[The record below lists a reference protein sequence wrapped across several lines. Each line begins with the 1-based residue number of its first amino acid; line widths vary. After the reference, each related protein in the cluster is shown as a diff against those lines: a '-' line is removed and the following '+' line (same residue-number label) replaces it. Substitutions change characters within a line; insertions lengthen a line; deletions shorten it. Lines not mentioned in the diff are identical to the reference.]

1 MTELKRVLILE
12 ENTDHLQLLT
22 SLLECHFSPIDIH
35 TVETVEDCLDFLEQ
49 TPYDI
54 IMSGCYIHNACIT
67 ERLTDIVAG
76 SNGAPI
82 IIISG
87 SGDENIAAQTI
98 KLGASEYIVK
108 TKKSLDKIPQILTK
122 YFKLSQRTK
131 GKKYPQPGTVETT
144 GRLIREIDH
153 LMQKARFLTTDIAS
167 RSKPD
172 DQDALDS
179 LFSQISRL
187 RKLIQDQK

>member
-87 SGDENIAAQTI
+87 SGDENIAA
-98 KLGASEYIVK
+98 
-108 TKKSLDKIPQILTK
+108 
-122 YFKLSQRTK
+122 
-131 GKKYPQPGTVETT
+131 
-144 GRLIREIDH
+144 
-153 LMQKARFLTTDIAS
+153 
-167 RSKPD
+167 
-172 DQDALDS
+172 
-179 LFSQISRL
+179 
-187 RKLIQDQK
+187 